1 MPDLVFNLI
10 QFHPLQYRHPNGALH
25 NYNIFADGMLF
36 VKHVDIEKNDILQ
49 KKVALQYCI

>member
-10 QFHPLQYRHPNGALH
+10 QFHPLQYRHPNRALH
-25 NYNIFADGMLF
+25 NYNIFADGMFF

-49 KKVALQYCI
+49 KKVGLQYCI